1 MNRTKQTEKEITHM
15 GKPSVLIP
23 AYKPNDRMIDLIK
36 DLIDQ
41 GFSRIIVVDDGSGP
55 SFDSYFQHAQDMG
68 CRVLRHAINMGKGRA
83 LKTGF
88 NEALLCGYAEQ
99 GVITADA
106 DGQHL
111 PSDIARVA
119 RAMEANPDAMVLG
132 VRRFKGTVP
141 LRNRLGNMITRGV
154 FALVNG
160 NGIMDTQTGLRGI
173 SYQHVPLML
182 TLKGERYE
190 YEMNMLL
197 EARPHDIKMIQVPI
211 DTVYIEGN
219 KHSHYRAFMDSIQ
232 IYALIIKYILS
243 SLLAGIMDYGVFVA
257 MHLSFPNHLMLNVV
271 VARVSSSLV
280 NFMINRNLVFRQKGA
295 VAHAVCRYYAL
306 AVMIM
311 MISYG
316 LIWTFSEVLGLNVF
330 LAKIISDIVLS
341 MVSFVI
347 QREFVYKPTAK
358 ISIYQ
363 NHESDARQP
372 DTR

>member
-1 MNRTKQTEKEITHM
+1 MA
-15 GKPSVLIP
+15 KPSILIP
-23 AYKPNDRMIDLIK
+23 AYKPNEKMIDLIK
-36 DLIDQ
+36 ALINQ

-55 SFDSYFQHAQDMG
+55 SFDPYFQQARDMG

-88 NEALLCGYAEQ
+88 NEALLCGYAEP

-111 PSDIARVA
+111 PLDISRVA

-173 SYQHVPLML
+173 SYQHVHLML

-219 KHSHYRAFMDSIQ
+219 KHSHYRAFLDSIR

-243 SLLAGIMDYGVFVA
+243 SLLAGIMDYGVFAV
-257 MHLSFPNHLMLNVV
+257 MHLGFFPNHLMLNVV

-306 AVMIM
+306 AIVIM
-311 MISYG
+311 MSSYG
-316 LIWTFSEVLGLNVF
+316 LIWTLSEVLGLNVF
-330 LAKIISDIVLS
+330 LAKIISDIALS
-341 MVSFVI
+341 LASFVI

-358 ISIYQ
+358 IRVYQ
-363 NHESDARQP
+363 NHESDTRQP
-372 DTR
+372 DVR